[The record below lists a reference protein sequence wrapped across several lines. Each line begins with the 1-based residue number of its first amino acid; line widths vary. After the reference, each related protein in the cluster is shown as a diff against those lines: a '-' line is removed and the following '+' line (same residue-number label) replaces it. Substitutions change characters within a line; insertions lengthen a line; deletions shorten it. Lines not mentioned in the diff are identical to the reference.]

1 MSTCR
6 GAARAPAVWLTRRL
20 PPLQHEDAE
29 NIGWIIPTT
38 VIHHFLSD
46 VASNG
51 SYTGFP
57 SLGIEWQKM
66 ENPDLRKYSSMGAN
80 QKGVLVRRVEPT
92 CPASRKLKKADIILE
107 FDGHQIS
114 NDGTVPF
121 RSGERISFSYLV
133 SNLFVGD
140 RARLKVLRGGAVK
153 SVTVELSKSRRLVP
167 VHLKGA
173 PPQYFI
179 FAGLI
184 FTQVCVPYL
193 KSEYGKDYDY
203 DAPVKLLDKMLHG
216 MPAEEGEQVVVL
228 AQVLAAEINLG
239 YEEIVNT
246 TVLAMNGEKV
256 KSVGHLASLLESCE
270 EKYVVLDLE
279 YKSTV
284 VLDTA
289 KAKAATE
296 QILKTHCI
304 PAEMSDGVKAL
315 LPKQA

>member
-1 MSTCR
+1 MT
-6 GAARAPAVWLTRRL
+6 
-20 PPLQHEDAE
+20 
-29 NIGWIIPTT
+29 
-38 VIHHFLSD
+38 
-46 VASNG
+46 
-51 SYTGFP
+51 
-57 SLGIEWQKM
+57 
-66 ENPDLRKYSSMGAN
+66 
-80 QKGVLVRRVEPT
+80 
-92 CPASRKLKKADIILE
+92 
-107 FDGHQIS
+107 
-114 NDGTVPF
+114 
-121 RSGERISFSYLV
+121 
-133 SNLFVGD
+133 
-140 RARLKVLRGGAVK
+140 
-153 SVTVELSKSRRLVP
+153 

-304 PAEMSDGVKAL
+304 PAQMSDGVKAL